1 MESTIK
7 YVLKQ
12 YQEGRLDP
20 GKAVSEFRRRHHSSP
35 AGRAAVWSL
44 SLAASLLLGL
54 FLFNN
59 WRNAWTEYGTPDGKS
74 MAVLADGTRVTLSPG
89 AVLKMQRHRNPR
101 LVSLEGLA
109 YFEVARDEAH
119 PFEIVTD
126 GAYVKVLG
134 TKFSLDADRKQVRV
148 ESGKVLFAAAPN
160 APALVLT
167 GRMQARVEDGTAV
180 LSGEECLN
188 PAAWAT
194 GRFVY
199 ENAPLAGVLA
209 ELGEY
214 YGVVLG
220 TGDTSVEGLRLNG
233 VFSTDNLQT
242 ILSVI
247 GDALEVQIEV
257 TE

>member
-7 YVLKQ
+7 YVLKK

-20 GKAVSEFRRRHHSSP
+20 GKAVSEFRHRHHLS
-35 AGRAAVWSL
+35 ATGRAAVWSF

-89 AVLKMQRHRNPR
+89 AVLKMQPHRNPR
-101 LVSLEGLA
+101 TVSLEGLA
-109 YFEVARDEAH
+109 YFEVARDEAR
-119 PFEIVTD
+119 PFEILMD
-126 GAYVKVLG
+126 GAYVRVLG
-134 TKFSLDADRKQVRV
+134 TKFSLDAGRKQVRI
-148 ESGKVLFAAAPN
+148 ESGKVLFAAAPD
-160 APALVLT
+160 APAVVLT
-167 GRMQARVEDGTAV
+167 DRMQARVEDGVPV

-209 ELGEY
+209 ELGDY
-214 YGVVLG
+214 YGVVLD
-220 TGDTSVEGLRLNG
+220 TGDSSVEGLRLNG
-233 VFSTDNLQT
+233 VFSTDDLHT

-247 GDALEVQIEV
+247 EDALEVQIDIV
-257 TE
+257 R